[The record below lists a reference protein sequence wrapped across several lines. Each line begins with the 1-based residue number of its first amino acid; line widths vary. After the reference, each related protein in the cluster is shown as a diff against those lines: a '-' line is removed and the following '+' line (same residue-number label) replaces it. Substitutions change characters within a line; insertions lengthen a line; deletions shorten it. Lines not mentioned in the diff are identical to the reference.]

1 MGSICSNQNTKKL
14 TPPADLSELLQ
25 QSEKAG
31 GAEFPWLVEFQ
42 KYCTDLDTKTKV
54 VWRLRLLEF
63 VMEVRTIQR
72 LSKDAG
78 SSEEKEDTVKNLIL
92 QLEEKYFPA
101 EGGIPISDSSLRYK
115 FVQDLEQFRE
125 SVKGLQESSR
135 EVLEGKRITVPS
147 ITSLIQQIYLDPSVW
162 DKLEK
167 LYLQFLSKNPTL
179 PSMAVILSIL

>member
-1 MGSICSNQNTKKL
+1 
-14 TPPADLSELLQ
+14 
-25 QSEKAG
+25 
-31 GAEFPWLVEFQ
+31 
-42 KYCTDLDTKTKV
+42 
-54 VWRLRLLEF
+54 
-63 VMEVRTIQR
+63 MEVRTIQR

-78 SSEEKEDTVKNLIL
+78 SSKEKEDTVKNLIL

-101 EGGIPISDSSLRYK
+101 EGGIPISDSSLRDK
-115 FVQDLEQFRE
+115 FVQDLEHFRE
-125 SVKGLQESSR
+125 GVKGLQESSR
-135 EVLEGKRITVPS
+135 EGMPLSSPIISNFNSNVISVLEGKRITVPS